1 MERASMERESTV
13 LIKPHAFVADCYRS
27 LESFPWPRNNSLPGG
42 DYCDLHVNIDLHTI
56 PGSQNGFNH
65 SGKRG
70 QVNWMHGV
78 MGVANAQRSL
88 NIIRSI
94 TEFIAQDQY
103 KDIVPFFGVVNEAQT
118 SKIGIDTITSFYIE
132 MHDMMR
138 NITGLGKG
146 PFISVRGGFHPLERW
161 VDFMP
166 GSDRVALGKDSH
178 PHFVFADCPIGYPP
192 MLSMGCSLQQH
203 HGHLW
208 LRCCLYL
215 NDASSGYRYDGI
227 LSPYKDPRIR
237 SCEPWLDASNW
248 DDATK
253 ENLKQFALAHMDA
266 FQNYFWTWKIGTSL
280 DTGKVNSP
288 LWSYSHGLENGYMP
302 TDPRMPKLQP
312 SRRSAQAVAN
322 ILRLP
327 NHRPCRS
334 LRASFPTR
342 EFR

>member
-1 MERASMERESTV
+1 M
-13 LIKPHAFVADCYRS
+13 
-27 LESFPWPRNNSLPGG
+27 
-42 DYCDLHVNIDLHTI
+42 CDLHVNIDLHTI